1 MGTAPRKGFN
11 FARKV
16 GSASVAGGL
25 NAYKIATG
33 YATALAV
40 GDPVRLTNDGTIIRA
55 TNAAGNLGVIA
66 GIKYINS
73 NGEVKITN
81 YWPASTAA
89 TGIEVLVQDDPL
101 VTYHVTADGPIPEAV
116 VFPGTMFAMNLT
128 APDAKTGRS
137 QMTVNT
143 IPTIVGDVD
152 LSAVTT
158 LVGTVTGMA
167 DGDAFTIKTTN
178 PANSAV
184 TINIAT
190 ATTKAQLLAAL
201 NAVPG
206 IYAYVASGTGFL
218 TIQSTDG
225 YLITTASTSG
235 APVADLFADA
245 AHTAAGTK
253 VVAITSAMVKV
264 VSVPDRDNKV
274 MEVVMTAPGI
284 LADS

>member
-11 FARKV
+11 LARKV
-16 GSASVAGGL
+16 GGAPVSGGL
-25 NAYKIATG
+25 NAYSIASG
-33 YATALAV
+33 YSTALGV
-40 GDPVRLTNDGTIIRA
+40 GDAVKLTTNGTIIKA
-55 TNAAGNLGVIA
+55 ANSAGNLGVLA
-66 GIKYINS
+66 GVKYKNSAGEIKI
-73 NGEVKITN
+73 EK
-81 YWPASTAA
+81 YWPASTTA
-89 TGIEVLVQDDPL
+89 TEIEALVYDDPL
-101 VTYHVTADGPIPEAV
+101 LTYHVVADGPIPAGV
-116 VFPGTMFAMNLT
+116 FFPGQMYAMNLT
-128 APDAKTGRS
+128 AADSATGRS

-143 IPTIVGDVD
+143 IPTIVGDID

-158 LVGTVTGMA
+158 LVGSVTGMA

-264 VSVPDRDNKV
+264 VSIPDRDNRV
-274 MEVVMTAPGI
+274 MEVALTSPSI